1 MFLFQKPFL
10 GLVWH
15 GSEALPFA
23 EEGEEQYKTHFR
35 RRTLFLVNSKGVGAF
50 FCPEKEPQF
59 VAPPQLLRLIRRST

>member
-35 RRTLFLVNSKGVGAF
+35 RGTVFLVNSKGVGAF
-50 FCPEKEPQF
+50 FLSREGAAICGSSSI
-59 VAPPQLLRLIRRST
+59 APTH